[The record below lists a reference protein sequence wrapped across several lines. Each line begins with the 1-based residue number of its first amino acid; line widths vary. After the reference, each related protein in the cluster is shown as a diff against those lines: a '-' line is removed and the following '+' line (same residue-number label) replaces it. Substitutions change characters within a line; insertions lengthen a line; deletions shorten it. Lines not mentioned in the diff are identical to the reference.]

1 MNIWIAVLAG
11 FISLLIIAV
20 AMMGFF
26 FLLTKAVEKSVLSEE
41 KNNNAESGKE
51 TTIHFRFY
59 EIYIFYWNMPKT
71 KVSFIY

>member
-41 KNNNAESGKE
+41 KNNNAESYLYYQCEDRAKCKLSQ
-51 TTIHFRFY
+51 
-59 EIYIFYWNMPKT
+59 IY
-71 KVSFIY
+71 